1 MSNTA
6 SIDHFKMRIP
16 SPDPDLTGQA
26 LAKAV
31 PDDPNRTGSIY
42 ADQFLAHKC
51 PSHFDELQRRQF
63 FCILDLRRLKYT
75 ADEIFTKKDW
85 KLNILNFAKEYEK
98 SRGLIMLRYGLYEFK
113 SVKPSSEVLKKWRV
127 AHGLLPGPQDDHFS
141 SPNGPRADPS
151 GSTKRKAEEDL
162 TPRDNTLMASTVN
175 QNKRRNLAQDADDP
189 VLARPAPFKSKR
201 KADETEEV
209 DENKPNKQLKS
220 TPSAAT
226 SLLESILNKTRNGG
240 ASPSKQTSQ
249 PSPLFGISKA
259 KGSQDSKFA
268 TKANPFE
275 PTSSSLFPSPAKM
288 NNIGTPSGSV
298 LAGNNIEP
306 IPTTNSR
313 NIFSYFSGSSSSSSG
328 NENDNADDHE
338 SDSEPEHDSE
348 EPGASAA
355 ASTGTSTPP
364 VQNGS
369 LFGAG
374 KKTSN
379 TFGELSKPAD
389 QTARGGLFGRVQ
401 MGANGQPVRA
411 NPSPDE
417 KQESSLNR
425 LSAADQP
432 QTHTPAKQP
441 GDYTFNPATTPISFG
456 QSTPDVSKSS
466 GTTDIGPGAA
476 SDSSDP
482 KKPASIFGVSSQ
494 PSSGFKLNAPSS
506 FALSGSTKPQSSEAT
521 VSIFAPQKPASAST
535 GIFGATPTSSV
546 VESPSGGDASPAP
559 TSIFGAT
566 PSNSKAK
573 RAFGGDEQTP
583 EAYSATKKQ
592 AVSIFD
598 KPATSASISSVTKSL
613 DNKVDDKA
621 TSSTPAVKDQTPSIF
636 AKSFIAESAARAK
649 ELSSSFETSSNLFSR
664 SSNPLFGAK
673 DEKDEKAVSSV
684 PATKDQVPSIFAK
697 SFIAESVA
705 QAKKAL
711 PDSSKVASDL
721 FSRSSNPLFSA
732 GKANGTT
739 SNDTKSIFDQPKK
752 QPSADPASNNEKL
765 QTPNDSNKENTG
777 SPLGF
782 KALAP
787 STATSSI
794 FATHGVSNLAGPSS
808 TLFGAK
814 TQEEPTKPVSS
825 IFGSTSTANSTMFSF
840 GSQPNSS
847 SNTQST
853 SMTFGA
859 GATPSPAVS
868 FGASTSQPNA
878 NKVGFPFGS
887 PAPSASSTPFTF
899 GQSSSSTSGFT
910 FTAGADKQTVNNPFT
925 ALQPS
930 SQPSAPV
937 FGGNSTTAA
946 PSSSFNFS
954 FGQQPSSTPK
964 ATASSQSVGI
974 FGGSAKTNGALSF
987 SFTAGQNSQTSSD
1000 TKFSKPA
1007 ALMNPSGHLQ
1017 ASGDGS
1023 TRASKPLLK
1032 PFLRHR
1038 PQCHKN

>member
-379 TFGELSKPAD
+379 TFGELSKPTD

-411 NPSPDE
+411 NP
-417 KQESSLNR
+417 
-425 LSAADQP
+425 
-432 QTHTPAKQP
+432 T
-441 GDYTFNPATTPISFG
+441 
-456 QSTPDVSKSS
+456 
-466 GTTDIGPGAA
+466 
-476 SDSSDP
+476 
-482 KKPASIFGVSSQ
+482 
-494 PSSGFKLNAPSS
+494 
-506 FALSGSTKPQSSEAT
+506 
-521 VSIFAPQKPASAST
+521 
-535 GIFGATPTSSV
+535 
-546 VESPSGGDASPAP
+546 
-559 TSIFGAT
+559 
-566 PSNSKAK
+566 
-573 RAFGGDEQTP
+573 
-583 EAYSATKKQ
+583 
-592 AVSIFD
+592 
-598 KPATSASISSVTKSL
+598 
-613 DNKVDDKA
+613 
-621 TSSTPAVKDQTPSIF
+621 
-636 AKSFIAESAARAK
+636 
-649 ELSSSFETSSNLFSR
+649 
-664 SSNPLFGAK
+664 
-673 DEKDEKAVSSV
+673 
-684 PATKDQVPSIFAK
+684 
-697 SFIAESVA
+697 
-705 QAKKAL
+705 
-711 PDSSKVASDL
+711 
-721 FSRSSNPLFSA
+721 
-732 GKANGTT
+732 
-739 SNDTKSIFDQPKK
+739 
-752 QPSADPASNNEKL
+752 
-765 QTPNDSNKENTG
+765 
-777 SPLGF
+777 
-782 KALAP
+782 
-787 STATSSI
+787 
-794 FATHGVSNLAGPSS
+794 
-808 TLFGAK
+808 
-814 TQEEPTKPVSS
+814 
-825 IFGSTSTANSTMFSF
+825 
-840 GSQPNSS
+840 
-847 SNTQST
+847 
-853 SMTFGA
+853 
-859 GATPSPAVS
+859 
-868 FGASTSQPNA
+868 
-878 NKVGFPFGS
+878 
-887 PAPSASSTPFTF
+887 
-899 GQSSSSTSGFT
+899 
-910 FTAGADKQTVNNPFT
+910 
-925 ALQPS
+925 
-930 SQPSAPV
+930 
-937 FGGNSTTAA
+937 

-987 SFTAGQNSQTSSD
+987 SFTAGQNNSPFPAPSSMG
-1000 TKFSKPA
+1000 TTPVNGTPEPQ
-1007 ALMNPSGHLQ
+1007 ALHEDGEETPQEQISLTEGGPGEEDETILHEVRAKAIKYIPVQ
-1017 ASGDGS
+1017 KGDEDQDKSPWS
-1023 TRASKPLLK
+1023 TRGVGPLRVLK
-1032 PFLRHR
+1032 NKSTGAVRMLLRAEPRGHIALNKTVL
-1038 PQCHKN
+1038 PDVEYTPKLKTVNFVAADDSGSSLETWVLQVKTVNLAIELAGVLEANKIANKK